1 MARSPAVHPIVG
13 ARRLDQ
19 LVDNLGAVDCHL
31 DAESLRRLDDASAIS
46 LGFPHDFIRDTAG
59 FVYGAAGE
67 RVLTRRSR
75 P

>member
-1 MARSPAVHPIVG
+1 MHPIVG

-19 LVDNLGAVDCHL
+19 LVDNLGAVDCHV
-31 DAESLRRLDDASAIS
+31 DPESLRRLDDASAIS
-46 LGFPHDFIRDTAG
+46 LGFPHDFIRETAG
-59 FVYGAAGE
+59 LVYGAAGE